1 LPARLNELVS
11 VLKNDDFSANPE
23 TKENEPV
30 IDLKK
35 EDVREKFEET
45 PREPLRILAILLP

>member
-1 LPARLNELVS
+1 LPARLNEPVS

-35 EDVREKFEET
+35 EDFPEKFEEM
-45 PREPLRILAILLP
+45 PKVLLRILAILLP

>member
-1 LPARLNELVS
+1 LPARLDEPVS

-35 EDVREKFEET
+35 EDFPEKFEEM
-45 PREPLRILAILLP
+45 PKVLLRILAILLP